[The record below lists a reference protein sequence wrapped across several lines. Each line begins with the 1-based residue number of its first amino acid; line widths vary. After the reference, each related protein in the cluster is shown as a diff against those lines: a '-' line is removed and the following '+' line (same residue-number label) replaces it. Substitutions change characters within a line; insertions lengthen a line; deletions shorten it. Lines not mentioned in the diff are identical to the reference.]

1 MRRHELLSRGIGKQ
15 RRSSTRFG
23 RSEGEIMASVEK
35 ALLIAARA
43 HEGQKDKD
51 GQPYILI

>member
-1 MRRHELLSRGIGKQ
+1 
-15 RRSSTRFG
+15 
-23 RSEGEIMASVEK
+23 MASVEK